1 MQEKISFMEHIRA
14 SLEMLAGGVLWAAFG
29 GVFGTALEAWAARVN
44 GRRMGF
50 WDYVI
55 AYIIAV
61 SAGMMIWLYV
71 SGTSLEP
78 RIQAVLTMGGCLVGR
93 EIGPLMKDIIADVFF
108 RRHPPIDRQ

>member
-61 SAGMMIWLYV
+61 SARNDDLAICIRNFTRTEN
-71 SGTSLEP
+71 SG
-78 RIQAVLTMGGCLVGR
+78 RFDDGR
-93 EIGPLMKDIIADVFF
+93 MPCGA
-108 RRHPPIDRQ
+108 

>member
-1 MQEKISFMEHIRA
+1 MEHVRA

-55 AYIIAV
+55 VYTIAV
-61 SAGMMIWLYV
+61 SAGMMSWLYV
-71 SGTSLEP
+71 SETSLEP
-78 RIQAVLTMGGCLVGR
+78 NMQAIITIGGCLVGR
-93 EIGPLMKDIIADVFF
+93 EVGPLVKDIAADVLF
-108 RRHPPIDRQ
+108 RRHPPNV